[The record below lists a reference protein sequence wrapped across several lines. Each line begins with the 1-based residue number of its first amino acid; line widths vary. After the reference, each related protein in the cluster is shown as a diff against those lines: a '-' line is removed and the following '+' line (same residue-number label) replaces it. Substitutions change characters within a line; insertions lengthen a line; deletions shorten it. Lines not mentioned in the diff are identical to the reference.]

1 MRKFNVYRFITR
13 GDFETVDKV
22 VRIGMR
28 LMNHSDLLISTNPLI
43 CKFYKK
49 SCFFFFPIDI
59 RGPLIELMC
68 NKLRYSKDSIG
79 ER

>member
-13 GDFETVDKV
+13 GGFETVDKV
-22 VRIGMR
+22 VRIEMR

-49 SCFFFFPIDI
+49 SCFFPIEI

-68 NKLRYSKDSIG
+68 NMLRYSKDSIG